1 MLDLS
6 LQPAYVPDSL
16 GAGPNST
23 LWVGIKYGRAK
34 IRAVSIDIYTSLEQ
48 ICLAPKWNES
58 HVSILIAK

>member
-1 MLDLS
+1 MFQIPWALT
-6 LQPAYVPDSL
+6 Q
-16 GAGPNST
+16 NST
-23 LWVGIKYGRAK
+23 LQVGIKYGRAK